1 MPDLDFQV
9 QSAFAVPYAAAP
21 TLAFKLKISQVDDGK
36 EALNPIHSVA
46 LRCQIRLEPARRK
59 YSAIEQG
66 RLLELFGEP
75 SRWGQTVQTM
85 LWSHVSVVVPPF
97 GVETAVDLNV
107 PCSTDFNIAAAKY
120 FYALEDGLVP
130 LCFLFSG
137 TIFYADES
145 GALQV
150 AQINWEKESNFRLPV
165 ATWKQMMNIYY
176 PNSAWLCLQKDVFDR
191 LYRYKSERAMSS
203 WEQALESLLASAE
216 AKDSV

>member
-1 MPDLDFQV
+1 MPDLDFDV
-9 QSAFAVPYAAAP
+9 QGASAVPYAAAP
-21 TLAFKLKISQVDDGK
+21 TMAFKLKISQVDDGR

-59 YSAIEQG
+59 YSALEQE

-75 SRWGQTVQTM
+75 KRWGQTVKTM

-97 GVETAVDLNV
+97 GVETGVDLNV

-137 TIFYADES
+137 TIFYADEN

-150 AQINWEKESNFRLPV
+150 SQISWEKESNFRLPV
-165 ATWKQMMNIYY
+165 ATWKQMMDMYY
-176 PNSAWLCLQKDVFDR
+176 PNAAWLCLQKDVFDR
-191 LYRYKSERAMSS
+191 LYKYKSERAMSS
-203 WEQALESLLASAE
+203 WEQAVESLLAAAD
-216 AKDSV
+216 AKAVV